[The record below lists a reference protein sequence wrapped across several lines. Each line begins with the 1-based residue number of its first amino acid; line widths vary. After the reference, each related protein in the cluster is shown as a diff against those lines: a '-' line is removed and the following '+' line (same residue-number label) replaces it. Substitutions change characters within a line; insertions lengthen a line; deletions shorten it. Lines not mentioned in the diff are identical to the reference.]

1 MLTVSCNQCSHE
13 FEVDDSLAGK
23 SCLCMSC
30 GHEMTVPSGGFR
42 LQPIPEAER
51 AEMNPAPIEPFEL
64 AGEEPA
70 PAVLESMGH
79 LELGIAD
86 ELSDPG
92 DIPEA
97 FLADRAPCAPDQEEG
112 PIELDGEGAGSA
124 GRQECEKPAP
134 DEIRRERT

>member
-1 MLTVSCNQCSHE
+1 MITVSCNQCGHE

-23 SCLCMSC
+23 ACLCMSC

-42 LQPIPEAER
+42 LQPIPEEEHA
-51 AEMNPAPIEPFEL
+51 AMNPTPIEPFEL

-79 LELGIAD
+79 FELGTAD

-97 FLADRAPCAPDQEEG
+97 FLADRCSVRRIRRKGRSSSTEKRR
-112 PIELDGEGAGSA
+112 GSA
-124 GRQECEKPAP
+124 GRQEYDKPAP
-134 DEIRRERT
+134 DEIRRERS